1 MDNYLDDSYLNKSVN
16 KSVTYTS
23 KKSNHSNSILLFFIF
38 IMILNF
44 ISYVIITILLAKYSS
59 YKNRVKVTNYDN
71 FLIRNPVPP
80 ENNVICSIC
89 LDGFDDKYILTKCQ
103 HYYHEEC
110 LYEWLSK
117 KIICPNCKTD
127 FNRLESV

>member
-80 ENNVICSIC
+80 ENNVIC
-89 LDGFDDKYILTKCQ
+89 
-103 HYYHEEC
+103 
-110 LYEWLSK
+110 
-117 KIICPNCKTD
+117 
-127 FNRLESV
+127 

>member
-1 MDNYLDDSYLNKSVN
+1 MDNYLDDSYLN

-80 ENNVICSIC
+80 ENNVICS
-89 LDGFDDKYILTKCQ
+89 LRRQKKTKLV
-103 HYYHEEC
+103 H
-110 LYEWLSK
+110 
-117 KIICPNCKTD
+117 
-127 FNRLESV
+127 